1 MFLQMF
7 VDTKLCGLVWLI
19 GFEYHII
26 KPQIFRIGLAACAK
40 RAVGAAYLMDDGY
53 LSKRIV
59 VSHDLTA
66 AAVRM
71 VESCG
76 FVQWIVLIVLQH
88 KVEFSLLRSF
98 PKLPGVEGFPYN
110 VFGHRPLFRFSQGI
124 KRHG

>member
-1 MFLQMF
+1 
-7 VDTKLCGLVWLI
+7 
-19 GFEYHII
+19 
-26 KPQIFRIGLAACAK
+26 
-40 RAVGAAYLMDDGY
+40 MDDGN

-66 AAVRM
+66 AAVRV

-76 FVQWIVLIVLQH
+76 FMQGVVLVVLQH

-98 PKLPGVEGFPYN
+98 PELPCIEGFPYN
-110 VFGHRPLFRFSQGI
+110 VFGNGPLFRFSQRI

>member
-1 MFLQMF
+1 MFLQ
-7 VDTKLCGLVWLI
+7 VVVSTKLCGLVWLI

-40 RAVGAAYLMDDGY
+40 RAVGAAYLMHDGN

-66 AAVRM
+66 AAVRV

-76 FVQWIVLIVLQH
+76 FMQGVVLVVLQH
-88 KVEFSLLRSF
+88 KVEFSPLRSF
-98 PKLPGVEGFPYN
+98 PKLP
-110 VFGHRPLFRFSQGI
+110 
-124 KRHG
+124 

>member
-1 MFLQMF
+1 MKFLQMF
-7 VDTKLCGLVWLI
+7 VSTKLCGLLWLI

-40 RAVGAAYLMDDGY
+40 RAVGAAYLMHNGN
-53 LSKRIV
+53 LSKRII
-59 VSHDLTA
+59 VSHDLTT

-76 FVQWIVLIVLQH
+76 FVQGVVLIVLQH

-98 PKLPGVEGFPYN
+98 PELPGVEGFPYN
-110 VFGHRPLFRFSQGI
+110 VFGH
-124 KRHG
+124 